1 MKWPWRHN
9 GHDAK
14 RIREQAER
22 ERVTAQKM
30 TPLVKQLAEAMADLP
45 AEELA
50 ERMRRAMTVR
60 HP

>member
-1 MKWPWRHN
+1 MRWPWQRN

-14 RIREQAER
+14 RVREQAAR

-30 TPLVKQLAEAMADLP
+30 TPLVERLAEAMADLP
-45 AEELA
+45 AEELN